1 MRLRA
6 TKDDSVVY
14 DDGDY
19 ATNVQ
24 REDSSPPEK
33 EKTKKKIALDVPPR
47 IVISKASLQQAPSL
61 QISTSL
67 RIRWMI
73 GIRPNGR

>member
-6 TKDDSVVY
+6 TKDASVVY

-33 EKTKKKIALDVPPR
+33 EKTKKKIALVY
-47 IVISKASLQQAPSL
+47 LQGSSFQRHRYRKHRLFKSPHRFES
-61 QISTSL
+61 
-67 RIRWMI
+67 
-73 GIRPNGR
+73 GG